1 MVSIKSEEDGTIVW
15 TGCIDSIEE
24 AGSIYLVGKVD
35 CSRSRE
41 SKSDVSDT

>member
-24 AGSIYLVGKVD
+24 AGSIYLVGRLL
-35 CSRSRE
+35 S
-41 SKSDVSDT
+41 VSSIDKRGF